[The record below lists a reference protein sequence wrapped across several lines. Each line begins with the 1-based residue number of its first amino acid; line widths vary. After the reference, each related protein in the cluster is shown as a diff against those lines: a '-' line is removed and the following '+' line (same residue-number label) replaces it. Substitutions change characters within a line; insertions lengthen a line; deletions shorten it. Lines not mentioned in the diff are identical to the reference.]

1 MAIERN
7 VIIYDGPG
15 GPFEGLAVRDTD
27 WRDPRPGVMLLP
39 NVLGPKEMDFAN
51 AERLA
56 ELGYAAF
63 VADVYGKG
71 NRATRQDDDPARFMN
86 ALNAD
91 RGLLRERLLAS
102 LETLQGLDG
111 LNPAKIAATGYCFGG
126 KCGLD
131 LARCGAGI
139 LGVVSF
145 HGVYDPPPFPNAA
158 AMTAKIL
165 VCHGW
170 DDPLAPPEATIA
182 LAQELTAGGADWQLH
197 AYGHTGHGFT
207 DASADMPERGVVYRG
222 DADRRS
228 WQAMRAFLEEI
239 FA

>member
-7 VIIYDGPG
+7 EIIYDGSG

-27 WRDPRPGVMLLP
+27 WGAHRPGVMLVP

-56 ELGYAAF
+56 ALGYAAF
-63 VADVYGKG
+63 VADVYGQG
-71 NRATRQDDDPARFMN
+71 NRATRQDEDPARFMN

-91 RGLLRERLLAS
+91 RGTLRERLLAS
-102 LETLQGLDG
+102 LATLKGLDG
-111 LNPAKIAATGYCFGG
+111 VDPAKTAATGYCFGG
-126 KCGLD
+126 KCVLD
-131 LARCGAGI
+131 LARCGADI
-139 LGVVSF
+139 LGIVSF
-145 HGVYDPPPFPNAA
+145 HGVYDQPPFPNVA

-182 LAQELTAGGADWQLH
+182 LAQELTAGGADWQIH

-207 DASADMPERGVVYRG
+207 DASANMPERGVAYQG

-228 WQAMRAFLEEI
+228 WQAMREFLKEI